1 MPSYIPFIIYPLV
14 NCHIIMEHHHA
25 INGQINYFYGHFLNS
40 FLYVYQRVSNG
51 LYTTYIPLISHLSFI
66 QWFPMKCSTSSFF
79 SVEGLQIVE
88 PALPQSGWI
97 AQATALQ
104 HHLWTSVTVAVTGDI
119 IEDMDKI
126 QGWYHQGGLTC
137 KQIYIYIYKY
147 ECVCVYYDDMT

>member
-1 MPSYIPFIIYPLV
+1 
-14 NCHIIMEHHHA
+14 
-25 INGQINYFYGHFLNS
+25 
-40 FLYVYQRVSNG
+40 
-51 LYTTYIPLISHLSFI
+51 
-66 QWFPMKCSTSSFF
+66 MKCSTSSFF

-126 QGWYHQGGLTC
+126 QG
-137 KQIYIYIYKY
+137 
-147 ECVCVYYDDMT
+147 